1 MSIKVAPSILASD
14 FGNLADEC
22 YKIDK
27 SNADWFHLDVMDG
40 IFVPNISFGMPI
52 VKTVRKLT
60 KKPLDVHLMI
70 IEPERYID
78 EFIEIGS
85 DIITVHIEA
94 TNNLNAIINKIQ
106 DSSLKAG
113 IAINPDTQIESLKN
127 YISKVDLICLMGVHA
142 GFGGQKFINK
152 TYDRLRELKELINS
166 FNSKALIEIDGGV
179 NNDNSKELKIL
190 GSDIL
195 VAGSY
200 IFNSSN
206 YNNAIDLL
214 KNEI

>member
-1 MSIKVAPSILASD
+1 MSVKVAPSILASD
-14 FGNLADEC
+14 FGNLSDEC

-27 SNADWFHLDVMDG
+27 SKADWFHLDVMDG
-40 IFVPNISFGMPI
+40 LFVPNISFGMPI
-52 VKTVRKLT
+52 VKTIRKYT

-70 IEPERYID
+70 IEPEKYID

-94 TNNLNAIINKIQ
+94 TKNINSIINKIQ
-106 DSSLKAG
+106 NSSLKAG
-113 IAINPDTQIESLKN
+113 IAINPDTPIESLKN

-142 GFGGQKFINK
+142 GFGGQKFIEK
-152 TYDRLRELKELINS
+152 TFDRLKELKELINK
-166 FNSKALIEIDGGV
+166 NDSKTLIEIDGGV
-179 NNDNSKELKIL
+179 SDKNSKELKIL
-190 GSDIL
+190 GADIL

-206 YNNAIDLL
+206 YDNAIDLL
-214 KNEI
+214 KK